1 MEEITLT
8 PVESSQI
15 EAIGYSPARQVLAI
29 KFKNKT
35 GTGPTYEYDNVS
47 QTLFDEF
54 LAADSK
60 GRFFRDRIKSNS
72 GDAPLH
78 EDLVGGYTGAR
89 IGEVNSSFERSEL
102 N

>member
-1 MEEITLT
+1 MAEITLI

-15 EAIGYSPARQVLAI
+15 EAIGYDQSRQVLAI

-35 GTGPTYEYDNVS
+35 GTGPTYEYGNVS

-72 GDAPLH
+72 GTHPFTKI
-78 EDLVGGYTGAR
+78 E
-89 IGEVNSSFERSEL
+89 
-102 N
+102 